1 MENEEI
7 DGAIERIRNICK
19 DSFDIDEVRKKI
31 NTDEAF
37 NQLLT
42 EHRLLTGAPTKNG
55 KAEFTLKSRGD
66 GKSKKF
72 FVHLKHIRV
81 EYVSR
86 LK

>member
-7 DGAIERIRNICK
+7 DWAIERIRDVCK
-19 DSFDIDEVRKKI
+19 NSFDIDEVRRKI
-31 NTDEAF
+31 NTDETF

-42 EHRLLTGAPTKNG
+42 EHRLLTGAPSKNG

-72 FVHLKHIRV
+72 FVHLKHIPA
-81 EYVSR
+81 EYVFR